1 MKAAIHT
8 LGCKVNIYE
17 SEYITNILKENGYQI
32 VDFDS
37 KADIYIINTCTVTNT
52 SDKKSEKMIK
62 RARKQN
68 KDAIIIAMGCHA
80 QIKGDNID
88 ADIII
93 GNKDKSKIISLIEE
107 YQENKNKIKRIY
119 NLDNVSFEDMYIS
132 SFNSHTRAFVKIQDG
147 CDAFCSY
154 CIIPYAR
161 GPIRSKDPKTVIK
174 EITSLVENGYKEII
188 LTGIHTGKYGK
199 DINYTFE
206 QLLKD
211 IIKIK
216 NLYRIRISSIEI
228 NELTDPILN
237 LIKDNQVI
245 AKHLHIPLQ
254 SGSDK
259 ILKLMDRK
267 YDLKFYKDRIEKI
280 RKMIKDVSIT
290 TDLIVGFPNEN
301 EKDMEDTLKF
311 LKEIKFTKI
320 HTFPYSK
327 REGTKAASM
336 ENQIDETIKRKR
348 VKTVLELSDQLEQ
361 DFYQSKLNETE
372 EVIIEQTKDGKSY
385 GYTSNYI
392 KVEIN
397 SPLKPNED
405 YAVKMYAKA
414 VKILKKYGFNR
425 YEVSNFAKSGYEC
438 KHNVN
443 CWNRHEYLGLGAG
456 ANGFVNGFRYGN
468 VCDINAYIKSVKN
481 GKTKEEFREKISNI
495 DAFEETLML
504 GLRMEKGVEIR
515 ILNELIKKDFI
526 RSRKG
531 KLDELSSLELIKYN
545 EERLRVTDKGFYV
558 LNEII
563 LDLI

>member
-327 REGTKAASM
+327 REGTKASSM

-392 KVEIN
+392 KVEID
-397 SPLKPNED
+397 SPLKPNE
-405 YAVKMYAKA
+405 VIS
-414 VKILKKYGFNR
+414 VKINKVNNKK
-425 YEVSNFAKSGYEC
+425 VT
-438 KHNVN
+438 
-443 CWNRHEYLGLGAG
+443 
-456 ANGFVNGFRYGN
+456 
-468 VCDINAYIKSVKN
+468 
-481 GKTKEEFREKISNI
+481 GK
-495 DAFEETLML
+495 
-504 GLRMEKGVEIR
+504 
-515 ILNELIKKDFI
+515 
-526 RSRKG
+526 
-531 KLDELSSLELIKYN
+531 
-545 EERLRVTDKGFYV
+545 
-558 LNEII
+558 II
-563 LDLI
+563 

>member
-17 SEYITNILKENGYQI
+17 SEYIINILKENGYQI

-132 SFNSHTRAFVKIQDG
+132 SFNNHTRAFVKIQDG

-237 LIKDNQVI
+237 LIKDNKVI

-361 DFYQSKLNETE
+361 DFYQSKLNKTE

-397 SPLKPNED
+397 SPLRPNE
-405 YAVKMYAKA
+405 VIS
-414 VKILKKYGFNR
+414 VKINKVNNKK
-425 YEVSNFAKSGYEC
+425 VT
-438 KHNVN
+438 
-443 CWNRHEYLGLGAG
+443 
-456 ANGFVNGFRYGN
+456 
-468 VCDINAYIKSVKN
+468 
-481 GKTKEEFREKISNI
+481 GK
-495 DAFEETLML
+495 
-504 GLRMEKGVEIR
+504 
-515 ILNELIKKDFI
+515 
-526 RSRKG
+526 
-531 KLDELSSLELIKYN
+531 
-545 EERLRVTDKGFYV
+545 
-558 LNEII
+558 II
-563 LDLI
+563 

>member
-17 SEYITNILKENGYQI
+17 SEYIINILKENGYQI

-119 NLDNVSFEDMYIS
+119 NLDNISFEDMYIS

-290 TDLIVGFPNEN
+290 TDLIVGFPNED

-311 LKEIKFTKI
+311 IKEIKFTKI

-361 DFYQSKLNETE
+361 DFYQSKLNKTE
-372 EVIIEQTKDGKSY
+372 ELIIEQTKDGKSY

-392 KVEIN
+392 KVEID
-397 SPLKPNED
+397 SPLKPNE
-405 YAVKMYAKA
+405 VIS
-414 VKILKKYGFNR
+414 VKINKVNNKK
-425 YEVSNFAKSGYEC
+425 VT
-438 KHNVN
+438 
-443 CWNRHEYLGLGAG
+443 
-456 ANGFVNGFRYGN
+456 
-468 VCDINAYIKSVKN
+468 
-481 GKTKEEFREKISNI
+481 GK
-495 DAFEETLML
+495 
-504 GLRMEKGVEIR
+504 
-515 ILNELIKKDFI
+515 
-526 RSRKG
+526 
-531 KLDELSSLELIKYN
+531 
-545 EERLRVTDKGFYV
+545 
-558 LNEII
+558 II
-563 LDLI
+563 

>member
-119 NLDNVSFEDMYIS
+119 NLDNISFEDMYIS
-132 SFNSHTRAFVKIQDG
+132 SFNNHTRAFVKIQDG

-206 QLLKD
+206 QLLKE

-228 NELTDPILN
+228 NELTDPILD
-237 LIKDNQVI
+237 LIKDNKII

-290 TDLIVGFPNEN
+290 TDLIVGFPNED

-311 LKEIKFTKI
+311 IKEIKFTKI

-361 DFYQSKLNETE
+361 DFYQSKLNKTE
-372 EVIIEQTKDGKSY
+372 ELIIEQTKDGKSY

-397 SPLKPNED
+397 SPLRPNE
-405 YAVKMYAKA
+405 VIS
-414 VKILKKYGFNR
+414 VKINKVNNKK
-425 YEVSNFAKSGYEC
+425 VT
-438 KHNVN
+438 
-443 CWNRHEYLGLGAG
+443 
-456 ANGFVNGFRYGN
+456 
-468 VCDINAYIKSVKN
+468 
-481 GKTKEEFREKISNI
+481 GK
-495 DAFEETLML
+495 
-504 GLRMEKGVEIR
+504 
-515 ILNELIKKDFI
+515 
-526 RSRKG
+526 
-531 KLDELSSLELIKYN
+531 
-545 EERLRVTDKGFYV
+545 
-558 LNEII
+558 II
-563 LDLI
+563 

>member
-17 SEYITNILKENGYQI
+17 SEYIINILKENGYQI

-228 NELTDPILN
+228 NELTDPILD
-237 LIKDNQVI
+237 LIKDNKII

-290 TDLIVGFPNEN
+290 TDLIVGFPNED

-311 LKEIKFTKI
+311 IKEIKFTKI

-361 DFYQSKLNETE
+361 DFYQSKLNKTE
-372 EVIIEQTKDGKSY
+372 ELIIEQTKDGKSY

-397 SPLKPNED
+397 SPLKPNE
-405 YAVKMYAKA
+405 VIS
-414 VKILKKYGFNR
+414 VKINKVNNKK
-425 YEVSNFAKSGYEC
+425 VT
-438 KHNVN
+438 
-443 CWNRHEYLGLGAG
+443 
-456 ANGFVNGFRYGN
+456 
-468 VCDINAYIKSVKN
+468 
-481 GKTKEEFREKISNI
+481 GK
-495 DAFEETLML
+495 
-504 GLRMEKGVEIR
+504 
-515 ILNELIKKDFI
+515 
-526 RSRKG
+526 
-531 KLDELSSLELIKYN
+531 
-545 EERLRVTDKGFYV
+545 
-558 LNEII
+558 II
-563 LDLI
+563 

>member
-132 SFNSHTRAFVKIQDG
+132 SFNNHTRAFVKIQDG

-206 QLLKD
+206 QLLKE

-280 RKMIKDVSIT
+280 RKMIKDISIT

-361 DFYQSKLNETE
+361 DFYQSKLNKTE
-372 EVIIEQTKDGKSY
+372 ELIIEQTKDGKSY

-397 SPLKPNED
+397 SPLRPNE
-405 YAVKMYAKA
+405 VIS
-414 VKILKKYGFNR
+414 VKINKVNNKK
-425 YEVSNFAKSGYEC
+425 VT
-438 KHNVN
+438 
-443 CWNRHEYLGLGAG
+443 
-456 ANGFVNGFRYGN
+456 
-468 VCDINAYIKSVKN
+468 
-481 GKTKEEFREKISNI
+481 GK
-495 DAFEETLML
+495 
-504 GLRMEKGVEIR
+504 
-515 ILNELIKKDFI
+515 
-526 RSRKG
+526 
-531 KLDELSSLELIKYN
+531 
-545 EERLRVTDKGFYV
+545 
-558 LNEII
+558 II
-563 LDLI
+563 

>member
-17 SEYITNILKENGYQI
+17 SEYIINILKENGYQI

-228 NELTDPILN
+228 NELTDPILD
-237 LIKDNQVI
+237 LIKDNKII

-290 TDLIVGFPNEN
+290 TDLIVGFPNED

-311 LKEIKFTKI
+311 IKEIKFTKI

-361 DFYQSKLNETE
+361 DFYQSKLNKTE

-392 KVEIN
+392 KVEID
-397 SPLKPNED
+397 SPLKPNE
-405 YAVKMYAKA
+405 VIS
-414 VKILKKYGFNR
+414 VKINKVNNKK
-425 YEVSNFAKSGYEC
+425 VT
-438 KHNVN
+438 
-443 CWNRHEYLGLGAG
+443 
-456 ANGFVNGFRYGN
+456 
-468 VCDINAYIKSVKN
+468 
-481 GKTKEEFREKISNI
+481 GK
-495 DAFEETLML
+495 
-504 GLRMEKGVEIR
+504 
-515 ILNELIKKDFI
+515 
-526 RSRKG
+526 
-531 KLDELSSLELIKYN
+531 
-545 EERLRVTDKGFYV
+545 
-558 LNEII
+558 II
-563 LDLI
+563 

>member
-119 NLDNVSFEDMYIS
+119 NLDNISFEDMYIS
-132 SFNSHTRAFVKIQDG
+132 SFNNHTRAFVKIQDG

-228 NELTDPILN
+228 NELTDPILD
-237 LIKDNQVI
+237 LIKDNKII

-290 TDLIVGFPNEN
+290 TDLIVGFPNED

-311 LKEIKFTKI
+311 IKEIKFTKI

-361 DFYQSKLNETE
+361 DFYQSKLNKTE
-372 EVIIEQTKDGKSY
+372 ELIIEQTKDGKSY

-397 SPLKPNED
+397 SPLRPNE
-405 YAVKMYAKA
+405 VIS
-414 VKILKKYGFNR
+414 VKINKVNNKK
-425 YEVSNFAKSGYEC
+425 VT
-438 KHNVN
+438 
-443 CWNRHEYLGLGAG
+443 
-456 ANGFVNGFRYGN
+456 
-468 VCDINAYIKSVKN
+468 
-481 GKTKEEFREKISNI
+481 GK
-495 DAFEETLML
+495 
-504 GLRMEKGVEIR
+504 
-515 ILNELIKKDFI
+515 
-526 RSRKG
+526 
-531 KLDELSSLELIKYN
+531 
-545 EERLRVTDKGFYV
+545 
-558 LNEII
+558 II
-563 LDLI
+563 

>member
-17 SEYITNILKENGYQI
+17 SEYIINILKENGYQI

-119 NLDNVSFEDMYIS
+119 NLDNISFEDMYIS

-290 TDLIVGFPNEN
+290 TDLIVGFPNED

-311 LKEIKFTKI
+311 IKEIKFTKI

-397 SPLKPNED
+397 SPLRPNE
-405 YAVKMYAKA
+405 VIS
-414 VKILKKYGFNR
+414 VKINKVNNKK
-425 YEVSNFAKSGYEC
+425 VT
-438 KHNVN
+438 
-443 CWNRHEYLGLGAG
+443 
-456 ANGFVNGFRYGN
+456 
-468 VCDINAYIKSVKN
+468 
-481 GKTKEEFREKISNI
+481 GK
-495 DAFEETLML
+495 
-504 GLRMEKGVEIR
+504 
-515 ILNELIKKDFI
+515 
-526 RSRKG
+526 
-531 KLDELSSLELIKYN
+531 
-545 EERLRVTDKGFYV
+545 
-558 LNEII
+558 II
-563 LDLI
+563 

>member
-17 SEYITNILKENGYQI
+17 SEYIINILKENGYQI

-119 NLDNVSFEDMYIS
+119 NLDNISFEDMYIS

-228 NELTDPILN
+228 NELTDPILD
-237 LIKDNQVI
+237 LIKDNKII

-280 RKMIKDVSIT
+280 RKMIKDISIT
-290 TDLIVGFPNEN
+290 TDLIVGFPNED

-311 LKEIKFTKI
+311 IKEIKFTKI

-361 DFYQSKLNETE
+361 DFYQSKLNKTE
-372 EVIIEQTKDGKSY
+372 ELIIEQTKDGKSY

-397 SPLKPNED
+397 SPLRPNE
-405 YAVKMYAKA
+405 VIS
-414 VKILKKYGFNR
+414 VKINKVNNKK
-425 YEVSNFAKSGYEC
+425 VT
-438 KHNVN
+438 
-443 CWNRHEYLGLGAG
+443 
-456 ANGFVNGFRYGN
+456 
-468 VCDINAYIKSVKN
+468 
-481 GKTKEEFREKISNI
+481 GK
-495 DAFEETLML
+495 
-504 GLRMEKGVEIR
+504 
-515 ILNELIKKDFI
+515 
-526 RSRKG
+526 
-531 KLDELSSLELIKYN
+531 
-545 EERLRVTDKGFYV
+545 
-558 LNEII
+558 II
-563 LDLI
+563 

>member
-228 NELTDPILN
+228 NELTDPILD

-392 KVEIN
+392 KVEID
-397 SPLKPNED
+397 SPLKPNE
-405 YAVKMYAKA
+405 VIS
-414 VKILKKYGFNR
+414 VKINKVNNKK
-425 YEVSNFAKSGYEC
+425 VT
-438 KHNVN
+438 
-443 CWNRHEYLGLGAG
+443 
-456 ANGFVNGFRYGN
+456 
-468 VCDINAYIKSVKN
+468 
-481 GKTKEEFREKISNI
+481 GK
-495 DAFEETLML
+495 
-504 GLRMEKGVEIR
+504 
-515 ILNELIKKDFI
+515 
-526 RSRKG
+526 
-531 KLDELSSLELIKYN
+531 
-545 EERLRVTDKGFYV
+545 
-558 LNEII
+558 II
-563 LDLI
+563 

>member
-228 NELTDPILN
+228 NELTDPILD
-237 LIKDNQVI
+237 LIKDNKII

-280 RKMIKDVSIT
+280 RKMIKDISIT

-392 KVEIN
+392 KVEID
-397 SPLKPNED
+397 SPLKPNE
-405 YAVKMYAKA
+405 VIS
-414 VKILKKYGFNR
+414 VKINKVNNKK
-425 YEVSNFAKSGYEC
+425 VT
-438 KHNVN
+438 
-443 CWNRHEYLGLGAG
+443 
-456 ANGFVNGFRYGN
+456 
-468 VCDINAYIKSVKN
+468 
-481 GKTKEEFREKISNI
+481 GK
-495 DAFEETLML
+495 
-504 GLRMEKGVEIR
+504 
-515 ILNELIKKDFI
+515 
-526 RSRKG
+526 
-531 KLDELSSLELIKYN
+531 
-545 EERLRVTDKGFYV
+545 
-558 LNEII
+558 II
-563 LDLI
+563 

>member
-17 SEYITNILKENGYQI
+17 SEYIINILKENGYQI

-206 QLLKD
+206 QLLKE

-392 KVEIN
+392 KVEID
-397 SPLKPNED
+397 SPLKPNE
-405 YAVKMYAKA
+405 VIS
-414 VKILKKYGFNR
+414 VKINKVNNKK
-425 YEVSNFAKSGYEC
+425 VT
-438 KHNVN
+438 
-443 CWNRHEYLGLGAG
+443 
-456 ANGFVNGFRYGN
+456 
-468 VCDINAYIKSVKN
+468 
-481 GKTKEEFREKISNI
+481 GK
-495 DAFEETLML
+495 
-504 GLRMEKGVEIR
+504 
-515 ILNELIKKDFI
+515 
-526 RSRKG
+526 
-531 KLDELSSLELIKYN
+531 
-545 EERLRVTDKGFYV
+545 
-558 LNEII
+558 II
-563 LDLI
+563 

>member
-17 SEYITNILKENGYQI
+17 SEYIINILKENGYQI

-119 NLDNVSFEDMYIS
+119 NLDNISFEDMYIS

-206 QLLKD
+206 QLLKE

-228 NELTDPILN
+228 NELTDPILD

-280 RKMIKDVSIT
+280 RKMIKDISIT

-392 KVEIN
+392 KVEID
-397 SPLKPNED
+397 SPLKPNE
-405 YAVKMYAKA
+405 VIS
-414 VKILKKYGFNR
+414 VKINKVNNKK
-425 YEVSNFAKSGYEC
+425 VT
-438 KHNVN
+438 
-443 CWNRHEYLGLGAG
+443 
-456 ANGFVNGFRYGN
+456 
-468 VCDINAYIKSVKN
+468 
-481 GKTKEEFREKISNI
+481 GK
-495 DAFEETLML
+495 
-504 GLRMEKGVEIR
+504 
-515 ILNELIKKDFI
+515 
-526 RSRKG
+526 
-531 KLDELSSLELIKYN
+531 
-545 EERLRVTDKGFYV
+545 
-558 LNEII
+558 II
-563 LDLI
+563 

>member
-17 SEYITNILKENGYQI
+17 SEYIINILKENGYQI

-228 NELTDPILN
+228 NELTDPILD
-237 LIKDNQVI
+237 LIKDNKII

-280 RKMIKDVSIT
+280 RKMIKDISIT
-290 TDLIVGFPNEN
+290 TDLIVGFPNED

-311 LKEIKFTKI
+311 IKEIKFTKI

-392 KVEIN
+392 KVEID
-397 SPLKPNED
+397 SPLKPNE
-405 YAVKMYAKA
+405 VIS
-414 VKILKKYGFNR
+414 VKINKVNNKK
-425 YEVSNFAKSGYEC
+425 VT
-438 KHNVN
+438 
-443 CWNRHEYLGLGAG
+443 
-456 ANGFVNGFRYGN
+456 
-468 VCDINAYIKSVKN
+468 
-481 GKTKEEFREKISNI
+481 GK
-495 DAFEETLML
+495 
-504 GLRMEKGVEIR
+504 
-515 ILNELIKKDFI
+515 
-526 RSRKG
+526 
-531 KLDELSSLELIKYN
+531 
-545 EERLRVTDKGFYV
+545 
-558 LNEII
+558 II
-563 LDLI
+563 

>member
-206 QLLKD
+206 QLLKE

-397 SPLKPNED
+397 SPLRPNE
-405 YAVKMYAKA
+405 VIS
-414 VKILKKYGFNR
+414 VKINKVNNKK
-425 YEVSNFAKSGYEC
+425 VT
-438 KHNVN
+438 
-443 CWNRHEYLGLGAG
+443 
-456 ANGFVNGFRYGN
+456 
-468 VCDINAYIKSVKN
+468 
-481 GKTKEEFREKISNI
+481 GK
-495 DAFEETLML
+495 
-504 GLRMEKGVEIR
+504 
-515 ILNELIKKDFI
+515 
-526 RSRKG
+526 
-531 KLDELSSLELIKYN
+531 
-545 EERLRVTDKGFYV
+545 
-558 LNEII
+558 II
-563 LDLI
+563 

>member
-17 SEYITNILKENGYQI
+17 SEYIINILKENGYQI

-68 KDAIIIAMGCHA
+68 KDAIIIVMGCHA

-206 QLLKD
+206 QLLKE

-397 SPLKPNED
+397 SPLKPNE
-405 YAVKMYAKA
+405 VIS
-414 VKILKKYGFNR
+414 VKINKVNNKK
-425 YEVSNFAKSGYEC
+425 VT
-438 KHNVN
+438 
-443 CWNRHEYLGLGAG
+443 
-456 ANGFVNGFRYGN
+456 
-468 VCDINAYIKSVKN
+468 
-481 GKTKEEFREKISNI
+481 GK
-495 DAFEETLML
+495 
-504 GLRMEKGVEIR
+504 
-515 ILNELIKKDFI
+515 
-526 RSRKG
+526 
-531 KLDELSSLELIKYN
+531 
-545 EERLRVTDKGFYV
+545 
-558 LNEII
+558 II
-563 LDLI
+563 

>member
-17 SEYITNILKENGYQI
+17 SEYIINILKENGYQI

-206 QLLKD
+206 QLLKE

-228 NELTDPILN
+228 NELTDPILD
-237 LIKDNQVI
+237 LIKDNKII

-290 TDLIVGFPNEN
+290 TDLIVGFPNED

-392 KVEIN
+392 KVEID
-397 SPLKPNED
+397 SPLKPNE
-405 YAVKMYAKA
+405 VIS
-414 VKILKKYGFNR
+414 VKINKVNNKK
-425 YEVSNFAKSGYEC
+425 VT
-438 KHNVN
+438 
-443 CWNRHEYLGLGAG
+443 
-456 ANGFVNGFRYGN
+456 
-468 VCDINAYIKSVKN
+468 
-481 GKTKEEFREKISNI
+481 GK
-495 DAFEETLML
+495 
-504 GLRMEKGVEIR
+504 
-515 ILNELIKKDFI
+515 
-526 RSRKG
+526 
-531 KLDELSSLELIKYN
+531 
-545 EERLRVTDKGFYV
+545 
-558 LNEII
+558 II
-563 LDLI
+563 

>member
-17 SEYITNILKENGYQI
+17 SEYIINILKENGYQI

-68 KDAIIIAMGCHA
+68 KDAIIIVMGCHA
-80 QIKGDNID
+80 QTKGDNID

-119 NLDNVSFEDMYIS
+119 NLDNISFEDMYIS
-132 SFNSHTRAFVKIQDG
+132 SFNNHTRAFVKIQDG

-397 SPLKPNED
+397 SPLKPNE
-405 YAVKMYAKA
+405 VIS
-414 VKILKKYGFNR
+414 VKINKVNNKK
-425 YEVSNFAKSGYEC
+425 VT
-438 KHNVN
+438 
-443 CWNRHEYLGLGAG
+443 
-456 ANGFVNGFRYGN
+456 
-468 VCDINAYIKSVKN
+468 
-481 GKTKEEFREKISNI
+481 GK
-495 DAFEETLML
+495 
-504 GLRMEKGVEIR
+504 
-515 ILNELIKKDFI
+515 
-526 RSRKG
+526 
-531 KLDELSSLELIKYN
+531 
-545 EERLRVTDKGFYV
+545 
-558 LNEII
+558 II
-563 LDLI
+563 

>member
-17 SEYITNILKENGYQI
+17 SEYIINILKENGYQI

-206 QLLKD
+206 QLLKE

-280 RKMIKDVSIT
+280 RKMIKDISIT

-397 SPLKPNED
+397 SPLKPNE
-405 YAVKMYAKA
+405 VIL
-414 VKILKKYGFNR
+414 VKINKVNNKK
-425 YEVSNFAKSGYEC
+425 VT
-438 KHNVN
+438 
-443 CWNRHEYLGLGAG
+443 
-456 ANGFVNGFRYGN
+456 
-468 VCDINAYIKSVKN
+468 
-481 GKTKEEFREKISNI
+481 GK
-495 DAFEETLML
+495 
-504 GLRMEKGVEIR
+504 
-515 ILNELIKKDFI
+515 
-526 RSRKG
+526 
-531 KLDELSSLELIKYN
+531 
-545 EERLRVTDKGFYV
+545 
-558 LNEII
+558 II
-563 LDLI
+563 

>member
-17 SEYITNILKENGYQI
+17 SEYIINILKENGYQI

-280 RKMIKDVSIT
+280 RKMIKDISIT
-290 TDLIVGFPNEN
+290 TDLIVGFPNED

-397 SPLKPNED
+397 SPLRPNE
-405 YAVKMYAKA
+405 VIS
-414 VKILKKYGFNR
+414 VKINKVNNKK
-425 YEVSNFAKSGYEC
+425 VT
-438 KHNVN
+438 
-443 CWNRHEYLGLGAG
+443 
-456 ANGFVNGFRYGN
+456 
-468 VCDINAYIKSVKN
+468 
-481 GKTKEEFREKISNI
+481 GK
-495 DAFEETLML
+495 
-504 GLRMEKGVEIR
+504 
-515 ILNELIKKDFI
+515 
-526 RSRKG
+526 
-531 KLDELSSLELIKYN
+531 
-545 EERLRVTDKGFYV
+545 
-558 LNEII
+558 II
-563 LDLI
+563 

>member
-17 SEYITNILKENGYQI
+17 SEYIINILKENGYQI

-228 NELTDPILN
+228 NELTDPILD

-280 RKMIKDVSIT
+280 RKMIKDISIT

-311 LKEIKFTKI
+311 IKEIKFTKI

-397 SPLKPNED
+397 SPLRPNE
-405 YAVKMYAKA
+405 VIS
-414 VKILKKYGFNR
+414 VKINKVNNKK
-425 YEVSNFAKSGYEC
+425 VT
-438 KHNVN
+438 
-443 CWNRHEYLGLGAG
+443 
-456 ANGFVNGFRYGN
+456 
-468 VCDINAYIKSVKN
+468 
-481 GKTKEEFREKISNI
+481 GK
-495 DAFEETLML
+495 
-504 GLRMEKGVEIR
+504 
-515 ILNELIKKDFI
+515 
-526 RSRKG
+526 
-531 KLDELSSLELIKYN
+531 
-545 EERLRVTDKGFYV
+545 
-558 LNEII
+558 II
-563 LDLI
+563 

>member
-17 SEYITNILKENGYQI
+17 SEYIINILKENGYQI

-119 NLDNVSFEDMYIS
+119 NLDNISFEDMYIS

-228 NELTDPILN
+228 NELTDPILD
-237 LIKDNQVI
+237 LIKDNKII

-280 RKMIKDVSIT
+280 RKMIKDVSIN
-290 TDLIVGFPNEN
+290 TDLIVGFPNED

-311 LKEIKFTKI
+311 IKEIKFTKI

-361 DFYQSKLNETE
+361 DFYQSKLNKTE

-392 KVEIN
+392 KVEID
-397 SPLKPNED
+397 SPLKPNE
-405 YAVKMYAKA
+405 VIS
-414 VKILKKYGFNR
+414 VKINKVNNKK
-425 YEVSNFAKSGYEC
+425 VT
-438 KHNVN
+438 
-443 CWNRHEYLGLGAG
+443 
-456 ANGFVNGFRYGN
+456 
-468 VCDINAYIKSVKN
+468 
-481 GKTKEEFREKISNI
+481 GK
-495 DAFEETLML
+495 
-504 GLRMEKGVEIR
+504 
-515 ILNELIKKDFI
+515 
-526 RSRKG
+526 
-531 KLDELSSLELIKYN
+531 
-545 EERLRVTDKGFYV
+545 
-558 LNEII
+558 II
-563 LDLI
+563 

>member
-17 SEYITNILKENGYQI
+17 SEYIINILKENGYQI

-132 SFNSHTRAFVKIQDG
+132 SFNSHTRAFVKIQNG

-228 NELTDPILN
+228 NELTDPILD
-237 LIKDNQVI
+237 LIKDNKII

-290 TDLIVGFPNEN
+290 TDLIVGFPNED

-311 LKEIKFTKI
+311 IKEIKFTKI

-397 SPLKPNED
+397 SPLKPNE
-405 YAVKMYAKA
+405 VIS
-414 VKILKKYGFNR
+414 VKINKVNNKK
-425 YEVSNFAKSGYEC
+425 VT
-438 KHNVN
+438 
-443 CWNRHEYLGLGAG
+443 
-456 ANGFVNGFRYGN
+456 
-468 VCDINAYIKSVKN
+468 
-481 GKTKEEFREKISNI
+481 GK
-495 DAFEETLML
+495 
-504 GLRMEKGVEIR
+504 
-515 ILNELIKKDFI
+515 
-526 RSRKG
+526 
-531 KLDELSSLELIKYN
+531 
-545 EERLRVTDKGFYV
+545 
-558 LNEII
+558 II
-563 LDLI
+563 

>member
-119 NLDNVSFEDMYIS
+119 NLDNISFEDMYIS

-237 LIKDNQVI
+237 LIKDNKII

-361 DFYQSKLNETE
+361 DFYQSKLNKTE

-397 SPLKPNED
+397 SPLKPNE
-405 YAVKMYAKA
+405 VIS
-414 VKILKKYGFNR
+414 VKINKVNNKK
-425 YEVSNFAKSGYEC
+425 VT
-438 KHNVN
+438 
-443 CWNRHEYLGLGAG
+443 
-456 ANGFVNGFRYGN
+456 
-468 VCDINAYIKSVKN
+468 
-481 GKTKEEFREKISNI
+481 GK
-495 DAFEETLML
+495 
-504 GLRMEKGVEIR
+504 
-515 ILNELIKKDFI
+515 
-526 RSRKG
+526 
-531 KLDELSSLELIKYN
+531 
-545 EERLRVTDKGFYV
+545 
-558 LNEII
+558 II
-563 LDLI
+563 

>member
-17 SEYITNILKENGYQI
+17 SEYIINILKENGYQI

-206 QLLKD
+206 QLLKE

-280 RKMIKDVSIT
+280 RKMIKDISIT

-311 LKEIKFTKI
+311 IKEIKFTKI

-397 SPLKPNED
+397 SPLRPNE
-405 YAVKMYAKA
+405 VISI
-414 VKILKKYGFNR
+414 KINKVNNKK
-425 YEVSNFAKSGYEC
+425 VT
-438 KHNVN
+438 
-443 CWNRHEYLGLGAG
+443 
-456 ANGFVNGFRYGN
+456 
-468 VCDINAYIKSVKN
+468 
-481 GKTKEEFREKISNI
+481 GK
-495 DAFEETLML
+495 
-504 GLRMEKGVEIR
+504 
-515 ILNELIKKDFI
+515 
-526 RSRKG
+526 
-531 KLDELSSLELIKYN
+531 
-545 EERLRVTDKGFYV
+545 
-558 LNEII
+558 II
-563 LDLI
+563 

>member
-17 SEYITNILKENGYQI
+17 SEYIINILKENGYQI

-119 NLDNVSFEDMYIS
+119 NLDNISFEDMYIS

-228 NELTDPILN
+228 NELTDPILD
-237 LIKDNQVI
+237 LIKDNKII

-361 DFYQSKLNETE
+361 DFYQSKLNKTE
-372 EVIIEQTKDGKSY
+372 ELIIEQTKDGKSY

-392 KVEIN
+392 KVEID
-397 SPLKPNED
+397 SPLKPNE
-405 YAVKMYAKA
+405 VIS
-414 VKILKKYGFNR
+414 VKINKVNNKK
-425 YEVSNFAKSGYEC
+425 VT
-438 KHNVN
+438 
-443 CWNRHEYLGLGAG
+443 
-456 ANGFVNGFRYGN
+456 
-468 VCDINAYIKSVKN
+468 
-481 GKTKEEFREKISNI
+481 GK
-495 DAFEETLML
+495 
-504 GLRMEKGVEIR
+504 
-515 ILNELIKKDFI
+515 
-526 RSRKG
+526 
-531 KLDELSSLELIKYN
+531 
-545 EERLRVTDKGFYV
+545 
-558 LNEII
+558 II
-563 LDLI
+563 

>member
-52 SDKKSEKMIK
+52 AVAANSTSPAESEKMIK

-119 NLDNVSFEDMYIS
+119 NLDNISFEDMYIS

-237 LIKDNQVI
+237 LIKDNKII

-392 KVEIN
+392 KVEID
-397 SPLKPNED
+397 SPLKPNE
-405 YAVKMYAKA
+405 VIS
-414 VKILKKYGFNR
+414 VKINKVNNKK
-425 YEVSNFAKSGYEC
+425 VT
-438 KHNVN
+438 
-443 CWNRHEYLGLGAG
+443 
-456 ANGFVNGFRYGN
+456 
-468 VCDINAYIKSVKN
+468 
-481 GKTKEEFREKISNI
+481 GK
-495 DAFEETLML
+495 
-504 GLRMEKGVEIR
+504 
-515 ILNELIKKDFI
+515 
-526 RSRKG
+526 
-531 KLDELSSLELIKYN
+531 
-545 EERLRVTDKGFYV
+545 
-558 LNEII
+558 II
-563 LDLI
+563 

>member
-17 SEYITNILKENGYQI
+17 SEYIINILKENGYQI

-228 NELTDPILN
+228 NELTDPILD
-237 LIKDNQVI
+237 LIKDNKII

-348 VKTVLELSDQLEQ
+348 VKRVLELSDQLEQ

-397 SPLKPNED
+397 SPLKPNE
-405 YAVKMYAKA
+405 VIS
-414 VKILKKYGFNR
+414 VKINKVNNKK
-425 YEVSNFAKSGYEC
+425 VT
-438 KHNVN
+438 
-443 CWNRHEYLGLGAG
+443 
-456 ANGFVNGFRYGN
+456 
-468 VCDINAYIKSVKN
+468 
-481 GKTKEEFREKISNI
+481 GK
-495 DAFEETLML
+495 
-504 GLRMEKGVEIR
+504 
-515 ILNELIKKDFI
+515 
-526 RSRKG
+526 
-531 KLDELSSLELIKYN
+531 
-545 EERLRVTDKGFYV
+545 
-558 LNEII
+558 II
-563 LDLI
+563 

>member
-17 SEYITNILKENGYQI
+17 SEYIINILKENGYQI

-119 NLDNVSFEDMYIS
+119 NLDNISFEDMYIS

-237 LIKDNQVI
+237 LIKDNKII

-327 REGTKAASM
+327 REGTKSASM

-397 SPLKPNED
+397 SPLKPNE
-405 YAVKMYAKA
+405 VIS
-414 VKILKKYGFNR
+414 VKINKVNNKK
-425 YEVSNFAKSGYEC
+425 VT
-438 KHNVN
+438 
-443 CWNRHEYLGLGAG
+443 
-456 ANGFVNGFRYGN
+456 
-468 VCDINAYIKSVKN
+468 
-481 GKTKEEFREKISNI
+481 GK
-495 DAFEETLML
+495 
-504 GLRMEKGVEIR
+504 
-515 ILNELIKKDFI
+515 
-526 RSRKG
+526 
-531 KLDELSSLELIKYN
+531 
-545 EERLRVTDKGFYV
+545 
-558 LNEII
+558 II
-563 LDLI
+563 

>member
-17 SEYITNILKENGYQI
+17 SEYIINILKENGYQI

-119 NLDNVSFEDMYIS
+119 NLDNISFEDMYIS

-206 QLLKD
+206 QLLKE

-228 NELTDPILN
+228 NELTDPILD
-237 LIKDNQVI
+237 LIKDNKII

-290 TDLIVGFPNEN
+290 TDLIVGFPNED

-311 LKEIKFTKI
+311 IKEIKFTKI

-372 EVIIEQTKDGKSY
+372 ELIIEQTKDGKSY

-397 SPLKPNED
+397 SPLKPNE
-405 YAVKMYAKA
+405 VIS
-414 VKILKKYGFNR
+414 VKINKVNNKK
-425 YEVSNFAKSGYEC
+425 VT
-438 KHNVN
+438 
-443 CWNRHEYLGLGAG
+443 
-456 ANGFVNGFRYGN
+456 
-468 VCDINAYIKSVKN
+468 
-481 GKTKEEFREKISNI
+481 GK
-495 DAFEETLML
+495 
-504 GLRMEKGVEIR
+504 
-515 ILNELIKKDFI
+515 
-526 RSRKG
+526 
-531 KLDELSSLELIKYN
+531 
-545 EERLRVTDKGFYV
+545 
-558 LNEII
+558 II
-563 LDLI
+563 

>member
-17 SEYITNILKENGYQI
+17 SEYIINILKENGYQI

-228 NELTDPILN
+228 NELTDPILD

-280 RKMIKDVSIT
+280 RKMIKDISIT

-397 SPLKPNED
+397 SPLKPNE
-405 YAVKMYAKA
+405 VIS
-414 VKILKKYGFNR
+414 VKINKVNNKK
-425 YEVSNFAKSGYEC
+425 VT
-438 KHNVN
+438 
-443 CWNRHEYLGLGAG
+443 
-456 ANGFVNGFRYGN
+456 
-468 VCDINAYIKSVKN
+468 
-481 GKTKEEFREKISNI
+481 GK
-495 DAFEETLML
+495 
-504 GLRMEKGVEIR
+504 
-515 ILNELIKKDFI
+515 
-526 RSRKG
+526 
-531 KLDELSSLELIKYN
+531 
-545 EERLRVTDKGFYV
+545 
-558 LNEII
+558 II
-563 LDLI
+563 

>member
-17 SEYITNILKENGYQI
+17 SEYIINILKENGYQI

-199 DINYTFE
+199 DINYTYE
-206 QLLKD
+206 QLLKE

-290 TDLIVGFPNEN
+290 TDLIVGFPNED

-311 LKEIKFTKI
+311 IKEIKFTKI

-392 KVEIN
+392 KVEID
-397 SPLKPNED
+397 SPLKPNE
-405 YAVKMYAKA
+405 VIS
-414 VKILKKYGFNR
+414 VKINKVNNKK
-425 YEVSNFAKSGYEC
+425 VT
-438 KHNVN
+438 
-443 CWNRHEYLGLGAG
+443 
-456 ANGFVNGFRYGN
+456 
-468 VCDINAYIKSVKN
+468 
-481 GKTKEEFREKISNI
+481 GK
-495 DAFEETLML
+495 
-504 GLRMEKGVEIR
+504 
-515 ILNELIKKDFI
+515 
-526 RSRKG
+526 
-531 KLDELSSLELIKYN
+531 
-545 EERLRVTDKGFYV
+545 
-558 LNEII
+558 II
-563 LDLI
+563 

>member
-259 ILKLMDRK
+259 ILKLMDRT

-290 TDLIVGFPNEN
+290 TDLIVGFPNED

-397 SPLKPNED
+397 SPLRPNE
-405 YAVKMYAKA
+405 VIS
-414 VKILKKYGFNR
+414 VKINKVNNKK
-425 YEVSNFAKSGYEC
+425 VT
-438 KHNVN
+438 
-443 CWNRHEYLGLGAG
+443 
-456 ANGFVNGFRYGN
+456 
-468 VCDINAYIKSVKN
+468 
-481 GKTKEEFREKISNI
+481 GK
-495 DAFEETLML
+495 
-504 GLRMEKGVEIR
+504 
-515 ILNELIKKDFI
+515 
-526 RSRKG
+526 
-531 KLDELSSLELIKYN
+531 
-545 EERLRVTDKGFYV
+545 
-558 LNEII
+558 II
-563 LDLI
+563 

>member
-17 SEYITNILKENGYQI
+17 SEYIINILKENGYQI

-206 QLLKD
+206 QLLKE

-361 DFYQSKLNETE
+361 DFYQSKLNKTE
-372 EVIIEQTKDGKSY
+372 ELIIEQTKDGKSY

-397 SPLKPNED
+397 SPLRPNE
-405 YAVKMYAKA
+405 VIS
-414 VKILKKYGFNR
+414 VKINKVNNKK
-425 YEVSNFAKSGYEC
+425 VT
-438 KHNVN
+438 
-443 CWNRHEYLGLGAG
+443 
-456 ANGFVNGFRYGN
+456 
-468 VCDINAYIKSVKN
+468 
-481 GKTKEEFREKISNI
+481 GK
-495 DAFEETLML
+495 
-504 GLRMEKGVEIR
+504 
-515 ILNELIKKDFI
+515 
-526 RSRKG
+526 
-531 KLDELSSLELIKYN
+531 
-545 EERLRVTDKGFYV
+545 
-558 LNEII
+558 II
-563 LDLI
+563 

>member
-17 SEYITNILKENGYQI
+17 SEYTINILKENGYQI

-397 SPLKPNED
+397 SPLRPNE
-405 YAVKMYAKA
+405 VIS
-414 VKILKKYGFNR
+414 VKINKVNNKK
-425 YEVSNFAKSGYEC
+425 VT
-438 KHNVN
+438 
-443 CWNRHEYLGLGAG
+443 
-456 ANGFVNGFRYGN
+456 
-468 VCDINAYIKSVKN
+468 
-481 GKTKEEFREKISNI
+481 GK
-495 DAFEETLML
+495 
-504 GLRMEKGVEIR
+504 
-515 ILNELIKKDFI
+515 
-526 RSRKG
+526 
-531 KLDELSSLELIKYN
+531 
-545 EERLRVTDKGFYV
+545 
-558 LNEII
+558 II
-563 LDLI
+563 

>member
-17 SEYITNILKENGYQI
+17 SEYIINILKENGYQI

-290 TDLIVGFPNEN
+290 TDLIVGFPNED

-397 SPLKPNED
+397 SPLKPNE
-405 YAVKMYAKA
+405 VIS
-414 VKILKKYGFNR
+414 VKINKVNNKK
-425 YEVSNFAKSGYEC
+425 VT
-438 KHNVN
+438 
-443 CWNRHEYLGLGAG
+443 
-456 ANGFVNGFRYGN
+456 
-468 VCDINAYIKSVKN
+468 
-481 GKTKEEFREKISNI
+481 GK
-495 DAFEETLML
+495 
-504 GLRMEKGVEIR
+504 
-515 ILNELIKKDFI
+515 
-526 RSRKG
+526 
-531 KLDELSSLELIKYN
+531 
-545 EERLRVTDKGFYV
+545 
-558 LNEII
+558 II
-563 LDLI
+563 

>member
-17 SEYITNILKENGYQI
+17 SEYIINILKENGYQI

-119 NLDNVSFEDMYIS
+119 NLDNISFEDMYIS
-132 SFNSHTRAFVKIQDG
+132 SFNNHTRAFVKIQDG

-206 QLLKD
+206 QLLKE

-228 NELTDPILN
+228 NELTDPILD
-237 LIKDNQVI
+237 LIKDNKII

-280 RKMIKDVSIT
+280 RKMIKDISIT

-311 LKEIKFTKI
+311 IKEIKFTKI

-361 DFYQSKLNETE
+361 DFYQSKLNKTE
-372 EVIIEQTKDGKSY
+372 ELIIEQTKDGKSY

-397 SPLKPNED
+397 SPLRPNE
-405 YAVKMYAKA
+405 VIS
-414 VKILKKYGFNR
+414 VKINKVNNKK
-425 YEVSNFAKSGYEC
+425 VT
-438 KHNVN
+438 
-443 CWNRHEYLGLGAG
+443 
-456 ANGFVNGFRYGN
+456 
-468 VCDINAYIKSVKN
+468 
-481 GKTKEEFREKISNI
+481 GK
-495 DAFEETLML
+495 
-504 GLRMEKGVEIR
+504 
-515 ILNELIKKDFI
+515 
-526 RSRKG
+526 
-531 KLDELSSLELIKYN
+531 
-545 EERLRVTDKGFYV
+545 
-558 LNEII
+558 II
-563 LDLI
+563 